1 MEVMARERGELHVTK
16 ILNSG
21 PPKRH
26 HSIMTVN
33 KRWVKHFSFFSF
45 FQSCLLFFFVFVFF
59 KGRVIVISF
68 WMLVFWYYI
77 VSWSQQMRNI
87 DRYECHPSVYQLFP
101 NLLGYLSLHL
111 SLSFRISI
119 YFFLCIFLSPL
130 SLSASGEIN
139 WWLSC
144 LAELVCKPAFF
155 ISKAC
160 FFTTYSFI
168 WQHPPTPTPPS
179 FSSHSIYPSLR
190 WLGSYQ

>member
-1 MEVMARERGELHVTK
+1 M
-16 ILNSG
+16 
-21 PPKRH
+21 
-26 HSIMTVN
+26 
-33 KRWVKHFSFFSF
+33 
-45 FQSCLLFFFVFVFF
+45 
-59 KGRVIVISF
+59 ISF

-87 DRYECHPSVYQLFP
+87 DRYECHPSVYHLFP

-155 ISKAC
+155 LSVRLAFSPLIALFDSTHPPQPPLLSPLTLSIPLLGDWGLISKLCAQ
-160 FFTTYSFI
+160 TYSSI
-168 WQHPPTPTPPS
+168 WSPL
-179 FSSHSIYPSLR
+179 IK
-190 WLGSYQ
+190 G

>member
-1 MEVMARERGELHVTK
+1 MSEALL
-16 ILNSG
+16 I
-21 PPKRH
+21 
-26 HSIMTVN
+26 
-33 KRWVKHFSFFSF
+33 FF
-45 FQSCLLFFFVFVFF
+45 LLPVVSSVFFFLFFF

-87 DRYECHPSVYQLFP
+87 DRYECHPSVYQLF
-101 NLLGYLSLHL
+101 LVIYLYTSL
-111 SLSFRISI
+111 SLSDSLFTSFSA
-119 YFFLCIFLSPL
+119 FFFPLFLFLLQGKLIDDYRALQSWYANL
-130 SLSASGEIN
+130 L
-139 WWLSC
+139 
-144 LAELVCKPAFF
+144 FF